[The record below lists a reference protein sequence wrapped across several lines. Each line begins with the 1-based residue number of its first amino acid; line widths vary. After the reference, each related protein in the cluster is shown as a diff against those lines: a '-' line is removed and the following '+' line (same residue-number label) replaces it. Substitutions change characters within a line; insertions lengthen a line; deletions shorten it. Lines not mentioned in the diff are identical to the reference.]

1 MNTPISQMTRSAIL
15 AALQEDGFDLP
26 ASPNPRTVASSL
38 QAAARADCLVWGGDR
53 IISTLEGHELDLRRV
68 HPRRI

>member
-1 MNTPISQMTRSAIL
+1 MSTPISQMTRSAIL
-15 AALQEDGFDLP
+15 TALRDDGFELP
-26 ASPNPRTVASSL
+26 ASPNPRNVASSL

-68 HPRRI
+68 HPRRG